1 MAISRV
7 ATPRLERR
15 SATPGDR
22 QRLARISIVVLLIL
36 CAGTAAF
43 SLSVGPVAID
53 GAAVLHGWLW
63 GAETDGA
70 QRDAIVLFEIRMPRI
85 LLGLL
90 VGGALAAS
98 GAMLQ
103 GLFRNPLAD
112 PGLIGVSAGAALAA
126 VTVIVLGDRH
136 FPWLRETFSIF
147 ALPIA
152 AIIGGLLTTW
162 ALYRIATR
170 HGQTSTATMLL
181 AGIAIAALAGALSGI
196 LVYVSTDQQLRDLTF
211 WSLGSLGG
219 ATWQKLV
226 AAVPFVLPVFV
237 LYPLIGRGLNA
248 MLLGDSS
255 AHHMGVDVQLLKRLT
270 IIAVACAVGA
280 SVAVSGVIGFVGI
293 VVPHL
298 LRLMIGPD
306 NRFLIPACILLG
318 GVLLLIADSFA
329 RTIVTPAE
337 LPIGIV
343 TALIGAPFFLWL
355 LLRQKGLI
363 DV

>member
-1 MAISRV
+1 MVNSRV
-7 ATPRLERR
+7 ATTPLRR
-15 SATPGDR
+15 RTAAPGDR
-22 QRLARISIVVLLIL
+22 QHLAQLSIIVLFCVCI
-36 CAGTAAF
+36 GTAVF

-53 GAAVLHGWLW
+53 GFAVLRNWL
-63 GAETDGA
+63 GGEGLDAVS
-70 QRDAIVLFEIRMPRI
+70 RDAIVLFEIRMPRI

-126 VTVIVLGDRH
+126 VTVIVLGDRY
-136 FPWLRETFSIF
+136 FPWLRETLSIF
-147 ALPIA
+147 ALPTA

-219 ATWQKLV
+219 ATWQKLI

-237 LYPLIGRGLNA
+237 LFPLIGRGLNA
-248 MLLGDSS
+248 MLLGDSP
-255 AHHMGVDVQLLKRLT
+255 ATHMGVDVQVLKRLT
-270 IIAVACAVGA
+270 IVSVACAVGA

-298 LRLMIGPD
+298 LRLIIGPD

-318 GVLLLIADSFA
+318 GALLLIADNFA

>member
-1 MAISRV
+1 MVMGRV
-7 ATPRLERR
+7 AADPTGRR
-15 SATPGDR
+15 SAPPGDR
-22 QRLARISIVVLLIL
+22 QRLAQTGIVLLLVL
-36 CAGTAAF
+36 CAGTALF
-43 SLSVGPVAID
+43 SLSVGPVTID
-53 GAAVLHGWLW
+53 SIAVLHAWLW
-63 GAETDGA
+63 GGDSGA
-70 QRDAIVLFEIRMPRI
+70 VQRDTIVLFEIRLPRI

-136 FPWLRETFSIF
+136 FPWLRETLSIF
-147 ALPIA
+147 ALPAA
-152 AIIGGLLTTW
+152 AIVGGLLTTW

-219 ATWQKLV
+219 ATWQKLI

-248 MLLGDSS
+248 MLLGDSP
-255 AHHMGVDVQLLKRLT
+255 ARHMGVDVQMLKRLT
-270 IIAVACAVGA
+270 VVAVACAVGA

-298 LRLMIGPD
+298 LRLIIGPD

-318 GVLLLIADSFA
+318 GALLLIADSFA
-329 RTIVTPAE
+329 RTVVTPAE